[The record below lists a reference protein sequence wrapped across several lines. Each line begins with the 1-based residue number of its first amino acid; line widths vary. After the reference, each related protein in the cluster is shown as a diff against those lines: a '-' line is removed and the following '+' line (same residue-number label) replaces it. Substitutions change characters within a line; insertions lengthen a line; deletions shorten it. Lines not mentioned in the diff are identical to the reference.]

1 MKYNPISELHYSL
14 NDIHAQYDDG
24 KIEYILAVEILRR
37 ICEQFLES
45 TK

>member
-14 NDIHAQYDDG
+14 NDIHAQYDYG